1 MRLFELR
8 EHLKLR
14 RSDRSYSV
22 SSLNRFINEA
32 YFDLASRRSWGWLR
46 RVHRFDTTAAVDI
59 AVAGTLGDRR
69 LTVVTVPTSF
79 GRRILLDGRIY
90 RVINVN
96 STGTIWELDH
106 PLHATFHPGPGGPAT
121 ATILYDE
128 VSLPRSTDIVIEA
141 KLITGG
147 NPQRLNGVEPW
158 VFAQRSRSSLG
169 QPTDFSTIRK
179 EPLPT
184 PQSPPAVP
192 VDTGGGS
199 GPGTGT
205 YHYWMSFIDKQ
216 SGAESALSPVRTA
229 SLVNNNAYS
238 ITINLASQTS
248 RNDFLFRLYRS
259 KLVVTGEDP
268 KPYLLMTSTAV
279 EQVYTDTTAD
289 QYLGPQGVGSASS
302 LLMTLYPAPGGSYEI
317 EMIYQHQLTEL
328 GENNHRPIFDDTHH
342 ITLLDGAEALMLH
355 ASDEFRAAQVASQ
368 KFELGIARMMQR
380 DRLSQSTLASITT
393 RPGGNRLR
401 AARFAERWEYP

>member
-8 EHLKLR
+8 EPLKLR

-59 AVAGTLGDRR
+59 AVTGVTGDRR

-96 STGTIWELDH
+96 SAGTVWELDH
-106 PLHATFHPGPGGPAT
+106 PLHQVNAVSPWAAT
-121 ATILYDE
+121 AKVLYDE

-147 NPQRLNGVEPW
+147 SAQRLAGVEPW

-199 GPGTGT
+199 GPGVGT

-216 SGAESALSPVRTA
+216 SGAESAMSPVRVAT
-229 SLVNNNAYS
+229 LLNNNAHS
-238 ITINLASQTS
+238 ITINLATQTS

-268 KPYLLMTSTAV
+268 KPYLLMTSTLV
-279 EQVYTDTTAD
+279 EQVYTDLTSD

-302 LLMTLYPAPGGSYEI
+302 LLMTLYPAPSGSYEV
-317 EMIYQHQLTEL
+317 EVIYQHQLTEL
-328 GENNHRPIFDDTHH
+328 GENNHRPVFDDTHH
-342 ITLLDGAEALMLH
+342 ITLLDGAEALMLQ

-368 KFELGIARMMQR
+368 KFEVGIARMMQR

-401 AARFAERWEYP
+401 AGRFAERWEYP